1 MYIFEKTYIMK
12 LIHLLCIFLIYSTI
26 TTAQTQEIYSALTVK
41 DTLKQS
47 ANSVIRDENTEVIID
62 AIDKMTIKL
71 SRVITVFNN
80 SGLKQVGAYVHYD
93 DATKIKDLDFYVYNL
108 VGEEVEHFKKRDF
121 KDQSAVSNG
130 TLYSDN
136 RVYYFDYKPKS
147 YPVTVKF
154 EYELKTENTAFI
166 RPFFPLDRYFQ
177 SVEKSTYK
185 IVNNTPI
192 KLRYQTQ
199 NFERFSIEQ
208 ISDFHFE
215 ATDMPAIKSEAYSP
229 SFQSFVPSVKFGL
242 NEFNLEGVKGKATNW
257 KEFGIWQYNNFLKG
271 YDQLP
276 KQLET
281 QVKNLVSSVTSTKEK
296 ARLIYNF
303 MQDNSRY
310 ISVQLGIGGWRPMPA
325 EDVFDKKYG
334 DCKALTNYTMALL
347 KSVGIESNYCVVYSG
362 SNQRNIDPDFFSM
375 QGNHVIL
382 QVEDQDED
390 YWLECTSQTKPF
402 NFLGTFTDNRKVLA
416 IDDTGGKIIQTPSY
430 INDYNLQNS
439 TANISFNGLDMH
451 AEIEIN
457 SHGTQ
462 YDRKAGLDR
471 VEDRIVQRY
480 YKNYWGNLN
489 RLSISS
495 YNFSNNKDDVVFTED
510 VKLNAE
516 KYLKKFGNDVILEV
530 NPFNQKSFSAKDY
543 KNRSNPFEIERGYKD
558 VDEYVYNLGNY
569 KASDLPDNI
578 SIKTKFGDYE
588 LNFQL
593 TDKNILIVKRSI
605 EIKKNKFQKSDYK
618 EFTAFLDDISRSDQ
632 TKIILN

>member
-1 MYIFEKTYIMK
+1 MK
-12 LIHLLCIFLIYSTI
+12 LINLLCFILLYSSI
-26 TTAQTQEIYSALTVK
+26 AIAQTQEIYSALTVK
-41 DTLKQS
+41 DTLKKS
-47 ANSVIRDENTEVIID
+47 ANSVIRNEKTEVTVE
-62 AIDKMTIKL
+62 AVDKMTIKL
-71 SRVITVFNN
+71 SRIITVFNN

-108 VGEEVEHFKKRDF
+108 VGEEVEHYKKRDF

-136 RVYYFDYKPKS
+136 RVYYLDYKPKS

-154 EYELKTENTAFI
+154 EYKLETENTAFI

-185 IVNNTPI
+185 IENKTPI

-199 NFERFSIEQ
+199 NFERFSIQQ
-208 ISDFHFE
+208 ISDFHFV
-215 ATDMPAIKSEAYSP
+215 ATDMPAIESEEYSP

-242 NEFNLEGVKGKATNW
+242 NEFNLEGVRGEATNW

-281 QVKNLVSSVTSTKEK
+281 QIKNLVADATTTKEK
-296 ARLIYNF
+296 AKLIYNF

-362 SNQRNIDPDFFSM
+362 SNQRDIDPDFFSM

-416 IDDTGGKIIQTPSY
+416 ISETGGQIVQTPAY
-430 INDYNLQNS
+430 LNDYNLQNS
-439 TANISFNGLDMH
+439 TAKISFDGLDMY
-451 AEIEIN
+451 AEIKIN
-457 SHGTQ
+457 SYGTQ
-462 YDRKAGLDR
+462 YDRKAGLER
-471 VEDRIVQRY
+471 IEDRIVERY

-489 RLSISS
+489 RLSLKN
-495 YNFSNNKDDVVFTED
+495 YNFINNKDKVIFTED
-510 VKLNAE
+510 VKLKAT

-530 NPFNQKSFSAKDY
+530 NPFNQKSFSARDY
-543 KNRSNPFEIERGYKD
+543 ENRSNPFEIERGYKD
-558 VDEYVYNLGNY
+558 VDEYVYDLGNY
-569 KASDLPDNI
+569 KVSDLPDHI
-578 SIKTKFGDYE
+578 SIKTKFGKYE
-588 LNFQL
+588 LKLQL
-593 TDKNILIVKRSI
+593 TDNNTLIVNRNV
-605 EIKKNKFQKSDYK
+605 EINKNKFEKTDYK
-618 EFTAFLDDISRSDQ
+618 EFQEFLDDISRSDQ

>member
-1 MYIFEKTYIMK
+1 MYIFEKIYIMK
-12 LIHLLCIFLIYSTI
+12 LIKLLGVILFYSTI
-26 TTAQTQEIYSALTVK
+26 TTAQTPEIYSALTVK

-47 ANSVIRDENTEVIID
+47 ANSVIRNENTEVIID

-154 EYELKTENTAFI
+154 EYELETENTAFI

-185 IVNNTPI
+185 IVNKTPI

-271 YDQLP
+271 YGQLP
-276 KQLET
+276 EQLEA
-281 QVKNLVSSVTSTKEK
+281 QVKNLVADATTTKEK
-296 ARLIYNF
+296 AALIYNF

-347 KSVGIESNYCVVYSG
+347 KSVGIKSNYCVVYSG
-362 SNQRNIDPDFFSM
+362 SNQRDIDPDFFSM
-375 QGNHVIL
+375 QGDHVIL

-416 IDDTGGKIIQTPSY
+416 IDETGGKIIQTPKY
-430 INDYNLQNS
+430 INAYNLQNS
-439 TANISFNGLDMH
+439 TATISFNGLDMT
-451 AEIEIN
+451 ADIKI
-457 SHGTQ
+457 SSYGTQ
-462 YDRKAGLDR
+462 YDSKAGLERIEDR
-471 VEDRIVQRY
+471 VIRKY
-480 YKNYWGNLN
+480 YRNYWDNLN
-489 RLSISS
+489 RINLEKF
-495 YNFSNNKDDVVFTED
+495 NFTNNKDDVVFTEQ
-510 VKLNAE
+510 VQLKAA
-516 KYLKKFGNDVILEV
+516 KYLQKLGNDVILEV
-530 NPFNQKSFSAKDY
+530 NPFNQKAFSAKSY
-543 KNRSNPFEIERGYKD
+543 KSRSNPFEIERGYKD
-558 VDEYVYNLGNY
+558 VDEYIFELGTY
-569 KASDLPDNI
+569 KVSDLPDDI
-578 SIKTKFGDYE
+578 SINTKFGNY
-588 LNFQL
+588 QL
-593 TDKNILIVKRSI
+593 KFKLDETRLVVKRI
-605 EIKKNKFQKSDYK
+605 VELHKNVFQKSDYK
-618 EFTAFLDDISRSDQ
+618 DFVAFLDDISKNDQ
-632 TKIILN
+632 TKMILN